1 MVNSVL
7 AREIHLGLLSVYNL
21 LINYTISFNLHFCLH
36 APFTVRAQ
44 GGSRKLS
51 QLQEEAEPVS
61 SQTVQLFPF
70 CRVIC
75 PTNGSREDKT
85 LSLRPWRQSGAS

>member
-7 AREIHLGLLSVYNL
+7 ARESHLGLLSVYNL

-36 APFTVRAQ
+36 APFTGRAQ

-51 QLQEEAEPVS
+51 HLQEEAEPVS
-61 SQTVQLFPF
+61 SQTVQLFAFYHINLP
-70 CRVIC
+70 
-75 PTNGSREDKT
+75 SLW
-85 LSLRPWRQSGAS
+85 LS